1 LLDEVREVRREVG
14 LLLAHRARVVDDE
27 QDVEQVAR
35 AVGRVAAAGMTSVSS
50 DGRSSFI
57 SPVGLPLIEPS
68 VAGSVGFVAGVM
80 PTDTLLVLSS
90 SPPLLSPQPA
100 WASNTAVSA
109 RDAHSGGS
117 F

>member
-1 LLDEVREVRREVG
+1 MTNRMSSRLH
-14 LLLAHRARVVDDE
+14 APSVVL
-27 QDVEQVAR
+27 QPP
-35 AVGRVAAAGMTSVSS
+35 GMTPVSS

-100 WASNTAVSA
+100 WASNTAASA
-109 RDAHSGGS
+109 RDALGR
-117 F
+117 